1 MDLRMLLN
9 HTGNLHVDADVVA
22 FSTSVSDEKL
32 KDNVKTIS
40 NPLDKVMALRGVE
53 FDWNKGN
60 RKGQKD
66 LGLIAQEVEKVLPE
80 IVREKKMA
88 FIDNETYK
96 KIDYDKVVGLLIEA
110 IKEQQQQIEELK
122 NG

>member
-96 KIDYDKVVGLLIEA
+96 TIDYDKVVGLLIEA

>member
-1 MDLRMLLN
+1 
-9 HTGNLHVDADVVA
+9 
-22 FSTSVSDEKL
+22 
-32 KDNVKTIS
+32 
-40 NPLDKVMALRGVE
+40 MALRGVE
-53 FDWNKGN
+53 FDWNEGN

-96 KIDYDKVVGLLIEA
+96 TIDYDKVVGLLIEA
-110 IKEQQQQIEELK
+110 IKEQQEQINKLEDKL